1 MTPPEFILRS
11 IEPNDW
17 PEVDRI
23 QRAAFSAEAVEDID
37 TIQRLAELAP
47 TTCLIAVSGSEFL
60 GYLIAHPWIAED
72 LPPLNVMLPGLPE
85 SARTLFIHDLALAP
99 EARGRGIAPAL
110 VRAGLARGRELGLTD
125 ASLLAI
131 QNSSGFW
138 QKQGFMPRPDLADT
152 VRTTLHQF
160 LQTEFVFMTRG
171 SLE

>member
-1 MTPPEFILRS
+1 MNPPEFILRS
-11 IEPNDW
+11 IEPSDW

-23 QRAAFSAEAVEDID
+23 QRTAFSAEAVEEIA
-37 TIQRLAELAP
+37 TIRRLAELAP

-85 SARTLFIHDLALAP
+85 SAQTLFIHDLALAP

-110 VRAGLARGRELGLTD
+110 VRAGLARAREQGLTD
-125 ASLLAI
+125 ASLLSI

-138 QKQGFMPRPDLADT
+138 CKQGFEPRLDLADK
-152 VRTTLHQF
+152 VRATLHQF
-160 LQTEFVFMTRG
+160 LKTDFVFMTRE
-171 SLE
+171 SLD